1 VLNDGIAK
9 SIAEAV
15 TMTTRQCRSCG
26 QGALVYSEWCEDCL
40 DELLQERHTLDK
52 ELTGA
57 IHRIIENQKKDME
70 D

>member
-1 VLNDGIAK
+1 
-9 SIAEAV
+9 
-15 TMTTRQCRSCG
+15 MTTRQCRSCG